1 MNPDRRGVSVE
12 KYRLQGELNMALAR
26 MPNAFQAYPTVHAF
40 VYHHVRMQFEDV
52 GAMLRLP
59 LQAQGVTNG
68 CNFAAA
74 SVICNLLSG
83 ISVTIFQ
90 PAVTRRPVRHGRM
103 QIIGSGEAVREFVQA
118 YYPEAAAARR
128 AEVAGVL
135 YRQLRNPFA
144 HALGVL
150 TPGAPR
156 LDISRLSSP
165 NAATPGDGITA
176 AELTAIEESPQR
188 PGNIPAGVQGAD
200 PNWQIIVDLLYRD
213 ALDMM
218 VALAQDAHQMNQA
231 EARFQAGT
239 LAWRI

>member
-1 MNPDRRGVSVE
+1 MSVE
-12 KYRLQGELNMALAR
+12 GDRLKREFNMALAR
-26 MPNAFQAYPTVHAF
+26 MPNAFQPYQTVHAF

-59 LQAQGVTNG
+59 LQAQGVANG

-90 PAVTRRPVRHGRM
+90 PAVTHRPPDRHGNM
-103 QIIGSGEAVREFVQA
+103 QIIGSGEAFREFVTA
-118 YYPEAAAARR
+118 FYPEAKAARR
-128 AEVAGVL
+128 AAVASVL
-135 YRQLRNPFA
+135 SRQLRNPFA

-150 TPGAPR
+150 TPGAPQ
-156 LDISRLSSP
+156 LDINRVSSP
-165 NAATPGDGITA
+165 NAATRGDGITA
-176 AELTAIEESPQR
+176 AELTAIEELPQR
-188 PGNIPAGVQGAD
+188 PGNIPTGVQGAD
-200 PNWQIIVDLLYRD
+200 PNWQIIVDFLYRD

-218 VALAQDAHQMNQA
+218 VALGQDAHQMNQA

-239 LAWRI
+239 YAWRT